1 LDYWNHVSGNNNC
14 DFKIEVM
21 AKRIVVLGAGISG
34 VGAAVL
40 AKQKG
45 FDVFVSDKGTITDE
59 NKVVLLNNEI
69 EWEEQKHTLEYIL
82 NADEVIKSPG
92 IPDGVDLIQQ
102 LITKEIPVISEVE
115 FAFRYTKA
123 KIAAITGSNGKTTTT
138 LLLGH
143 VLKSAGYDVLI
154 AGNVGVGFSLS
165 IAERDYDYIV
175 LELSSF
181 QLDGIKQFRSDVAI
195 LLNITADHLD
205 RYDYKL
211 ENYAASKFSIT
222 KNQTAQDVLI
232 YNTDDPMMQSLES
245 KAKKLP
251 ISLQTQKKEGGFYN
265 NNEITINLNN
275 NTMTMQELAL
285 QGKHNIFNSMA
296 AAMAARVF
304 EVKDTVI
311 RQAMI
316 DFQNIEH
323 RLEYVITVHGI
334 DFINDS
340 KATNVNA
347 CWYALESMTKKVVW
361 IVGGVD
367 KGNNY
372 AELVNMADEKVKAI
386 ICLGENNQN
395 IINAFRGKV
404 DTIVQASNMKEAVK
418 QSYELADKE
427 DVVLLSPACASF
439 DLFANY
445 EERGVQFKQEVRKL

>member
-1 LDYWNHVSGNNNC
+1 MMV
-14 DFKIEVM
+14 
-21 AKRIVVLGAGISG
+21 KRIVVLGAGISG

-40 AKQKG
+40 AKKKG
-45 FDVFVSDKGTITDE
+45 FEVFVSDKGKITED
-59 NKVVLLNNEI
+59 NKKVLLNNEVD
-69 EWEEQKHTLEYIL
+69 WEENNHTFDKIL

-92 IPDGVDLIQQ
+92 IPDSIELIQN
-102 LITKEIPVISEVE
+102 LKNAKIPLISEVE

-143 VLKSAGYDVLI
+143 VLKNAGYDVLV
-154 AGNVGVGFSLS
+154 AGNVGVGFALS
-165 IAERDYDYIV
+165 ISERDYDYIV

-181 QLDGIKQFRSDVAI
+181 QLDGIKNFRSDVAI

-205 RYDYKL
+205 RYDYRL
-211 ENYAASKFSIT
+211 ENYSASKFKIT
-222 KNQTAQDVLI
+222 ENQKEQDFLI
-232 YNTDDPMMQSLES
+232 YNADDEIVKEIKT

-251 ISLQTQKKEGGFYN
+251 ISLKDEQKEGGFLN
-265 NNEITINLNN
+265 KNELIIKLNN

-304 EVKDTVI
+304 EVKDSVI
-311 RQAMI
+311 RQSMI
-316 DFQNIEH
+316 DFQNVEH
-323 RLEYVITVHGI
+323 RLEYVLTVHGI

-347 CWYALESMTKKVVW
+347 CWFALESMTKGVVW

-367 KGNNY
+367 KGNDY
-372 AELVNMADEKVKAI
+372 SELAEMVDEKVKAI

-395 IINAFRGKV
+395 IIDAFKDKV
-404 DTIVQASNMKEAVK
+404 DTIVQASTMSEAVN
-418 QSYELADKE
+418 QSFSLANKGE
-427 DVVLLSPACASF
+427 TVLLSPACASF

-445 EERGVQFKQEVRKL
+445 EDRGVQFKKSARTL

>member
-1 LDYWNHVSGNNNC
+1 
-14 DFKIEVM
+14 M

-40 AKQKG
+40 AKKKG
-45 FDVFVSDKGTITDE
+45 FEVFVSDKGKITKD
-59 NKVVLLNNEI
+59 NKKVLLNNEI
-69 EWEEQKHTLEYIL
+69 DWEENNHTFDKIL

-92 IPDGVDLIQQ
+92 IPDSVELIQN
-102 LITKEIPVISEVE
+102 LKNAKIPLISEVE

-143 VLKSAGYDVLI
+143 VLKNAGYDVLV
-154 AGNVGVGFSLS
+154 AGNVGVGFALS

-181 QLDGIKQFRSDVAI
+181 QLDGIKNFRSDVAI
-195 LLNITADHLD
+195 LLNITPDHLD
-205 RYDYKL
+205 RYDYRL
-211 ENYAASKFSIT
+211 ENYSASKFKIT
-222 KNQTAQDVLI
+222 ENQQEQDFLV
-232 YNTDDPMMQSLES
+232 YNADDEIVKEIKT

-251 ISLQTQKKEGGFYN
+251 ISLKNEQNEGGFLN
-265 NNEITINLNN
+265 KNELIIKLNN

-304 EVKDTVI
+304 EVKDSVI
-311 RQAMI
+311 RQSMI
-316 DFQNIEH
+316 DFQNVEH
-323 RLEYVITVHGI
+323 RLEYVLTVHGI

-347 CWYALESMTKKVVW
+347 CWFALESMTKGVVW

-367 KGNNY
+367 KGNDY
-372 AELVNMADEKVKAI
+372 SELAEMVDEKVKAI

-395 IINAFRGKV
+395 IIDAFKDKV
-404 DTIVQASNMKEAVK
+404 DTIVQASTMSEAVN
-418 QSYELADKE
+418 QSYSLANKGE
-427 DVVLLSPACASF
+427 TVLLSPACASF

-445 EERGVQFKQEVRKL
+445 EDRGVQFKKSARTL

>member
-1 LDYWNHVSGNNNC
+1 MV
-14 DFKIEVM
+14 
-21 AKRIVVLGAGISG
+21 KRIVVLGAGISG

-40 AKQKG
+40 AKKKG
-45 FDVFVSDKGTITDE
+45 FEVFVSDKGKITED
-59 NKVVLLNNEI
+59 NKKVLLNNEI
-69 EWEEQKHTLEYIL
+69 DWEENNHTFDKIL

-92 IPDGVDLIQQ
+92 IPDSVELIQN
-102 LITKEIPVISEVE
+102 LKNAKIPLISEVE

-143 VLKSAGYDVLI
+143 VLKNAGYDVLV
-154 AGNVGVGFSLS
+154 AGNVGVGFALS
-165 IAERDYDYIV
+165 IADRDYDYIV

-181 QLDGIKQFRSDVAI
+181 QLDGIKNFRSDVAI

-211 ENYAASKFSIT
+211 ENYSASKFKIT
-222 KNQTAQDVLI
+222 ENQQEQDFLV
-232 YNTDDPMMQSLES
+232 YNADDEIVKEIKT

-251 ISLQTQKKEGGFYN
+251 ISLKNEQKEGGFLN
-265 NNEITINLNN
+265 KNELIIKLNN

-304 EVKDTVI
+304 EVKDSVI
-311 RQAMI
+311 RQSMI
-316 DFQNIEH
+316 DFQNVEH
-323 RLEYVITVHGI
+323 RLEYVLTVHGI

-347 CWYALESMTKKVVW
+347 CWFALESMTKGVVW

-367 KGNNY
+367 KGNDY
-372 AELVNMADEKVKAI
+372 SELAEMVDEKVKAI

-395 IINAFRGKV
+395 IIDAFKDKV
-404 DTIVQASNMKEAVK
+404 DTIVQASTMSEAVN
-418 QSYELADKE
+418 QSYSLANKGE
-427 DVVLLSPACASF
+427 TVLLSPACASF

-445 EERGVQFKQEVRKL
+445 EDRGVQFKKSARTL

>member
-1 LDYWNHVSGNNNC
+1 MV
-14 DFKIEVM
+14 
-21 AKRIVVLGAGISG
+21 KRIVVLGAGISG

-40 AKQKG
+40 AKKKG
-45 FDVFVSDKGTITDE
+45 FEVFVSDKGKITED
-59 NKVVLLNNEI
+59 NKKVLLNNEI
-69 EWEEQKHTLEYIL
+69 DWEENNHTFDKIL

-92 IPDGVDLIQQ
+92 IPDSFKLIQN
-102 LITKEIPVISEVE
+102 LKNAKTPLISEVE

-123 KIAAITGSNGKTTTT
+123 KIAAITGSNGKTTTS

-143 VLKSAGYDVLI
+143 VLKNAGYDVLV
-154 AGNVGVGFSLS
+154 AGNVGVSFALS

-181 QLDGIKQFRSDVAI
+181 QLDGIKNFRSDVAI
-195 LLNITADHLD
+195 LLNITPDHLD
-205 RYDYKL
+205 RYDYRL
-211 ENYAASKFSIT
+211 ENYSASKFKIT
-222 KNQTAQDVLI
+222 ENQQEQDFLV
-232 YNTDDPMMQSLES
+232 YNADDEIVKEIKT

-251 ISLQTQKKEGGFYN
+251 ISFINKQKEGGFLN
-265 NNEITINLNN
+265 KNELIIKLNN

-304 EVKDTVI
+304 EVKDSVI
-311 RQAMI
+311 RQSMI
-316 DFQNIEH
+316 DFQNVEH
-323 RLEYVITVHGI
+323 RLEYVLTVHGI

-347 CWYALESMTKKVVW
+347 CWFALESMTKGVVW

-367 KGNNY
+367 KGNDY
-372 AELVNMADEKVKAI
+372 SELAEMVDEKVKAI

-395 IINAFRGKV
+395 IIDAFKDKV
-404 DTIVQASNMKEAVK
+404 DTIVQASTMSEAVN
-418 QSYELADKE
+418 QSYSLANKGE
-427 DVVLLSPACASF
+427 TVLLSPACASF

-445 EERGVQFKQEVRKL
+445 EDRGVQFKKSARTL

>member
-1 LDYWNHVSGNNNC
+1 
-14 DFKIEVM
+14 M

-40 AKQKG
+40 AKKKG
-45 FDVFVSDKGTITDE
+45 FEVFVSDKGKITED
-59 NKVVLLNNEI
+59 NKKVLLNNEI
-69 EWEEQKHTLEYIL
+69 DWEENNHTFDKIL

-92 IPDGVDLIQQ
+92 IPDSVELIMN
-102 LITKEIPVISEVE
+102 LKNAKIPLISEVE

-143 VLKSAGYDVLI
+143 VLKNAGYDVLV
-154 AGNVGVGFSLS
+154 AGNVGVGFALS
-165 IAERDYDYIV
+165 ISERDYDYIV

-181 QLDGIKQFRSDVAI
+181 QLDGIKNFRSDVAI

-205 RYDYKL
+205 RYDYRL
-211 ENYAASKFSIT
+211 ENYSASKFKIT
-222 KNQTAQDVLI
+222 ENQKEQDFLV
-232 YNTDDPMMQSLES
+232 YNADDEIVKEIKT

-251 ISLQTQKKEGGFYN
+251 ISLKNEQKEGGFLN
-265 NNEITINLNN
+265 KNELIIKLNN

-304 EVKDTVI
+304 EVKDSVI
-311 RQAMI
+311 RQSMI
-316 DFQNIEH
+316 DFQNVEH
-323 RLEYVITVHGI
+323 RLEYVLTVHGI
-334 DFINDS
+334 DFVNDS

-347 CWYALESMTKKVVW
+347 CWFALESMTKGVVW

-367 KGNNY
+367 KGNDY
-372 AELVNMADEKVKAI
+372 SELAEMVDEKVKAI

-395 IINAFRGKV
+395 IIDAFKDKV
-404 DTIVQASNMKEAVK
+404 DTIVQASTMSEAVN
-418 QSYELADKE
+418 QSYSLANKGE
-427 DVVLLSPACASF
+427 TVLLSPACASF

-445 EERGVQFKQEVRKL
+445 EDRGVQFKKSARTL

>member
-1 LDYWNHVSGNNNC
+1 MV
-14 DFKIEVM
+14 
-21 AKRIVVLGAGISG
+21 KRIVVLGAGISG

-40 AKQKG
+40 AKKKG
-45 FDVFVSDKGTITDE
+45 FEVFVSDKGKITED
-59 NKVVLLNNEI
+59 NKKVLLNNEVD
-69 EWEEQKHTLEYIL
+69 WEENNHTFDKIL

-92 IPDGVDLIQQ
+92 IPDSVELIQN
-102 LITKEIPVISEVE
+102 LKNAKIPLISEVE

-143 VLKSAGYDVLI
+143 VLKNAGYDVLV
-154 AGNVGVGFSLS
+154 AGNVGVGFALS
-165 IAERDYDYIV
+165 ISERDYDYIV

-181 QLDGIKQFRSDVAI
+181 QLDGIKNFRSDVAI
-195 LLNITADHLD
+195 LLNITSDHLD

-211 ENYAASKFSIT
+211 ENYLASKFKIT
-222 KNQTAQDVLI
+222 ENQKEQDFLI
-232 YNTDDPMMQSLES
+232 YNADDEIVKEIKT

-251 ISLQTQKKEGGFYN
+251 ISLKDEQKEGGFLN
-265 NNEITINLNN
+265 KNELIIKLNN

-304 EVKDTVI
+304 EVKDSVI
-311 RQAMI
+311 RQSMI
-316 DFQNIEH
+316 DFQNVEH
-323 RLEYVITVHGI
+323 RLEYVLTVHGI

-347 CWYALESMTKKVVW
+347 CWFALESMTKGVVW

-367 KGNNY
+367 KGNDY
-372 AELVNMADEKVKAI
+372 SELAEMVDEKVKAI

-395 IINAFRGKV
+395 IIDAFKDKV
-404 DTIVQASNMKEAVK
+404 DTIVQASTMSEAVN
-418 QSYELADKE
+418 QSFSLANKGE
-427 DVVLLSPACASF
+427 TVLLSPACASF

-445 EERGVQFKQEVRKL
+445 EDRGFQFKKSARTL

>member
-1 LDYWNHVSGNNNC
+1 MV
-14 DFKIEVM
+14 
-21 AKRIVVLGAGISG
+21 KRIVVLGAGISG

-40 AKQKG
+40 AKKKG
-45 FDVFVSDKGTITDE
+45 FEVFVSDKGKITED
-59 NKVVLLNNEI
+59 NKKVLLNNEI
-69 EWEEQKHTLEYIL
+69 DWEENNHTFDKIL

-92 IPDGVDLIQQ
+92 IPDSFKLIQN
-102 LITKEIPVISEVE
+102 LKNAKTPLISEVE

-123 KIAAITGSNGKTTTT
+123 KIAAITGSNGKTTTS

-143 VLKSAGYDVLI
+143 VLKNAGYDVLV
-154 AGNVGVGFSLS
+154 AGNVGVSFALS

-181 QLDGIKQFRSDVAI
+181 QLDGIKNFRSDVAI
-195 LLNITADHLD
+195 LLNITADHLN

-211 ENYAASKFSIT
+211 ENYSASKFKIT
-222 KNQTAQDVLI
+222 ENQQEQDFLV
-232 YNTDDPMMQSLES
+232 YNADDEIVKEIKT

-251 ISLQTQKKEGGFYN
+251 ISFINKQKEGGFLN
-265 NNEITINLNN
+265 KNELIIKLNN

-304 EVKDTVI
+304 EVKDSVI
-311 RQAMI
+311 RQSMI
-316 DFQNIEH
+316 DFQNVEH
-323 RLEYVITVHGI
+323 RLEYVLTVHGI

-347 CWYALESMTKKVVW
+347 CWFALESMTKGVVW

-367 KGNNY
+367 KGNDY
-372 AELVNMADEKVKAI
+372 SELAEMVDEKVKAI

-395 IINAFRGKV
+395 IIDAFKDKV
-404 DTIVQASNMKEAVK
+404 DTIVQASTMSEAVN
-418 QSYELADKE
+418 QSYSLANKGE
-427 DVVLLSPACASF
+427 TVLLSPACASF

-445 EERGVQFKQEVRKL
+445 EDRGVQFKKSARTL

>member
-1 LDYWNHVSGNNNC
+1 MV
-14 DFKIEVM
+14 
-21 AKRIVVLGAGISG
+21 KRIVVLGAGISG

-40 AKQKG
+40 AKKKG
-45 FDVFVSDKGTITDE
+45 FEVFISDKGKITED
-59 NKVVLLNNEI
+59 NKKVLLNNEI
-69 EWEEQKHTLEYIL
+69 DWEENNHTFDKIL

-92 IPDGVDLIQQ
+92 IPDSVELIQN
-102 LITKEIPVISEVE
+102 LKNAKIPLISEVE

-143 VLKSAGYDVLI
+143 VLKNAGYDVLV
-154 AGNVGVGFSLS
+154 AGNVGVGFALS

-181 QLDGIKQFRSDVAI
+181 QLDGIKNFRSDVAI
-195 LLNITADHLD
+195 LLNITPDHLD

-211 ENYAASKFSIT
+211 ENYSASKFKIT
-222 KNQTAQDVLI
+222 ENQQEQDFLV
-232 YNTDDPMMQSLES
+232 YNADDEIVKEIKT

-251 ISLQTQKKEGGFYN
+251 ISLKNEQNEGGFLN
-265 NNEITINLNN
+265 KNELIIKLNN

-304 EVKDTVI
+304 EVKDSVI
-311 RQAMI
+311 RQSMI
-316 DFQNIEH
+316 DFQNVEH
-323 RLEYVITVHGI
+323 RLEYVLTVHGI

-347 CWYALESMTKKVVW
+347 CWFALESMTKGVVW

-367 KGNNY
+367 KGNDY
-372 AELVNMADEKVKAI
+372 SELAEMVDEKVKAI

-395 IINAFRGKV
+395 IIDAFKDKV
-404 DTIVQASNMKEAVK
+404 DTIVQASTMADAVN
-418 QSYELADKE
+418 QSYSLANKGE
-427 DVVLLSPACASF
+427 AVLLSPACASF

-445 EERGVQFKQEVRKL
+445 EDRGIQFKKSVRSL

>member
-1 LDYWNHVSGNNNC
+1 MV
-14 DFKIEVM
+14 
-21 AKRIVVLGAGISG
+21 KRIVVLGAGISG

-40 AKQKG
+40 AKKKG
-45 FDVFVSDKGTITDE
+45 FEVFISDKGKITED
-59 NKVVLLNNEI
+59 NKKVLLNNEVD
-69 EWEEQKHTLEYIL
+69 WEENNHTFDKIL

-92 IPDGVDLIQQ
+92 IPDSVELIQN
-102 LITKEIPVISEVE
+102 LKNAKIPLISEVE

-143 VLKSAGYDVLI
+143 VLKNAGYDVLV
-154 AGNVGVGFSLS
+154 AGNVGVGFALS
-165 IAERDYDYIV
+165 ISERDYDYIV

-181 QLDGIKQFRSDVAI
+181 QLDGMKNFRSDVAI
-195 LLNITADHLD
+195 LLNITPDHLD

-211 ENYAASKFSIT
+211 ENYSASKFKIT
-222 KNQTAQDVLI
+222 ENQQEQDFLL
-232 YNTDDPMMQSLES
+232 YNADDEIVKEIKT

-251 ISLQTQKKEGGFYN
+251 ISLKDEQKEGGFLN
-265 NNEITINLNN
+265 KNELIIKLNN

-304 EVKDTVI
+304 EVKDSVI
-311 RQAMI
+311 RQSMI
-316 DFQNIEH
+316 DFQNVEH
-323 RLEYVITVHGI
+323 RLEYVLTVHGI

-347 CWYALESMTKKVVW
+347 CWFALESMTKGVVW

-367 KGNNY
+367 KGNDY
-372 AELVNMADEKVKAI
+372 SELAEMVDEKVKAI
-386 ICLGENNQN
+386 ICLGENNQS
-395 IINAFRGKV
+395 IIDAFKDKV
-404 DTIVQASNMKEAVK
+404 DTIVQASTMSEAVN
-418 QSYELADKE
+418 QSFSLANKGE
-427 DVVLLSPACASF
+427 TVLLSPACASF

-445 EERGVQFKQEVRKL
+445 EDRGVQFKKSARTL

>member
-1 LDYWNHVSGNNNC
+1 MV
-14 DFKIEVM
+14 
-21 AKRIVVLGAGISG
+21 KRIVVLGAGISG
-34 VGAAVL
+34 VGAAIL
-40 AKQKG
+40 AKKKG
-45 FDVFVSDKGTITDE
+45 FEVFISDKGKITED
-59 NKVVLLNNEI
+59 NKKVLLNNEI
-69 EWEEQKHTLEYIL
+69 DWEENNHTFDKIL

-92 IPDGVDLIQQ
+92 IPDSVELIQN
-102 LITKEIPVISEVE
+102 LKNAKIPLISEVE

-138 LLLGH
+138 LLLGN
-143 VLKSAGYDVLI
+143 VLKNAGYDVLV
-154 AGNVGVGFSLS
+154 AGNVGVGFALS

-181 QLDGIKQFRSDVAI
+181 QLDGIKNFRSDVAI

-211 ENYAASKFSIT
+211 ENYSASKFKIT
-222 KNQTAQDVLI
+222 ENQQEQDFLVF
-232 YNTDDPMMQSLES
+232 NADDEIVKEIKT

-251 ISLQTQKKEGGFYN
+251 ISLKNKQKEGGFLN
-265 NNEITINLNN
+265 KNELIIKLNN

-304 EVKDTVI
+304 EVKDSVI
-311 RQAMI
+311 RQSMI
-316 DFQNIEH
+316 DFQNVEH
-323 RLEYVITVHGI
+323 RLEYVLTVHGI

-347 CWYALESMTKKVVW
+347 CWFALESMTKGVVW

-367 KGNNY
+367 KGNDY
-372 AELVNMADEKVKAI
+372 SELAEMVDEKVKAI

-395 IINAFRGKV
+395 IIDAFKDKV
-404 DTIVQASNMKEAVK
+404 DTIVQASTMSEAVN
-418 QSYELADKE
+418 QSYSLANKGE
-427 DVVLLSPACASF
+427 AVLLSPACASF

-445 EERGVQFKQEVRKL
+445 EDRGVQFKKSARTL

>member
-1 LDYWNHVSGNNNC
+1 
-14 DFKIEVM
+14 M

-34 VGAAVL
+34 IGAAVL

-45 FDVFVSDKGTITDE
+45 FDVFVSDKGIIKDD
-59 NKVVLLNNEI
+59 NKAVLLNNEI
-69 EWEEQKHTLEYIL
+69 EWEEGKHASEQIL

-92 IPDGVDLIQQ
+92 IPDTVDIIQQ
-102 LITKEIPVISEVE
+102 LAVKNIPIISEVE
-115 FAFRYTKA
+115 FAFRYTRA
-123 KIAAITGSNGKTTTT
+123 KIAAVTGSNGKTTTT

-143 VLKSAGYDVLI
+143 VLKSAGLDVLV
-154 AGNVGVGFSLS
+154 AGNVGFGFALS

-181 QLDGIKQFRSDVAI
+181 QLDGIQNFRSDVAI
-195 LLNITADHLD
+195 LLNITPDHLD

-211 ENYAASKFSIT
+211 ENYAASKFRIT
-222 KNQTAQDVLI
+222 KNQTEQDVLI
-232 YNTDDPMMQSLES
+232 YNSDDALIKVLNT

-251 ISLQTQKKEGGFYN
+251 ISLKSEQTEGGFYN
-265 NNEITINLNN
+265 NNEIIINLNN
-275 NTMTMQELAL
+275 KTMTMQELAL

-316 DFQNIEH
+316 DFQNVEH
-323 RLEYVITVHGI
+323 RLEYVLTVHGI
-334 DFINDS
+334 DFVNDS

-347 CWYALESMTKKVVW
+347 CWYALESMTKDVVW

-367 KGNNY
+367 KGNDY
-372 AELVNMADEKVKAI
+372 TELASMVDEKVKAI
-386 ICLGENNQN
+386 ICLGENNEN
-395 IINAFRGKV
+395 IIDAFRGKV
-404 DTIVQASNMKEAVK
+404 DTIVQASNMQEAVS
-418 QSYELADKE
+418 QSYALARKE

-445 EERGVQFKQEVRKL
+445 EDRGFQFKKEVRNL

>member
-1 LDYWNHVSGNNNC
+1 
-14 DFKIEVM
+14 M

-59 NKVVLLNNEI
+59 NKAALLNNEI
-69 EWEEQKHTLEYIL
+69 EWEEQKHTLEHIL

-92 IPDGVDLIQQ
+92 IPDGIDLIQQ

-123 KIAAITGSNGKTTTT
+123 KITAITGSNGKTTTT

-154 AGNVGVGFSLS
+154 AGNVGVGFALS
-165 IAERDYDYIV
+165 IAEREYDYIV

-195 LLNITADHLD
+195 LLNITPDHLD
-205 RYDYKL
+205 RYDCKL
-211 ENYAASKFSIT
+211 ENYAASKFRIT
-222 KNQTAQDVLI
+222 KNQTAQDALI
-232 YNTDDPMMQSLES
+232 YNADDALLNALKT
-245 KAKKLP
+245 KAKRFP
-251 ISLQTQKKEGGFYN
+251 ISLQTQQKEGGFYN

-304 EVKDTVI
+304 EVKDTVV

-323 RLEYVITVHGI
+323 RLEYVLTVHGI

-367 KGNNY
+367 KGNDY
-372 AELVNMADEKVKAI
+372 TELVNMADEKVRAI
-386 ICLGENNQN
+386 ICLGENNEH
-395 IINAFRGKV
+395 IINAFKGKV
-404 DTIVQASNMKEAVK
+404 DAIVQASNMQEAVT
-418 QSYELADKE
+418 QSYTLANKE

-445 EERGVQFKQEVRKL
+445 EDRGFQFKKEVRNL

>member
-1 LDYWNHVSGNNNC
+1 MMV
-14 DFKIEVM
+14 
-21 AKRIVVLGAGISG
+21 KRIVVLGAGISG

-40 AKQKG
+40 AKKKG
-45 FDVFVSDKGTITDE
+45 FEVFVSDKGKITED
-59 NKVVLLNNEI
+59 NKKVLLNNEVD
-69 EWEEQKHTLEYIL
+69 WEENNHTFDKIL

-92 IPDGVDLIQQ
+92 IPDSVELIQN
-102 LITKEIPVISEVE
+102 LKNAKIPLISEVE

-143 VLKSAGYDVLI
+143 VLKNAGYDVLV
-154 AGNVGVGFSLS
+154 AGNVGVGFALS
-165 IAERDYDYIV
+165 ISERDYDYIV

-181 QLDGIKQFRSDVAI
+181 QLDGIKNFRSDVAI

-205 RYDYKL
+205 RYDYRL
-211 ENYAASKFSIT
+211 ENYSASKFKIT
-222 KNQTAQDVLI
+222 ENQQEQDFLV
-232 YNTDDPMMQSLES
+232 YNADDEIVKEIKT

-251 ISLQTQKKEGGFYN
+251 ISLKNEQKEGGFLN
-265 NNEITINLNN
+265 KNELIIKLNN

-304 EVKDTVI
+304 EVKDSVI
-311 RQAMI
+311 RQSMI
-316 DFQNIEH
+316 DFQNVEH
-323 RLEYVITVHGI
+323 RLEYVLTVHGI

-347 CWYALESMTKKVVW
+347 CWFALESMTKGVVW

-367 KGNNY
+367 KGNDY
-372 AELVNMADEKVKAI
+372 SELAEMVDEKVKAI

-395 IINAFRGKV
+395 IIDAFKDKV
-404 DTIVQASNMKEAVK
+404 DTIVQASTMSEAVN
-418 QSYELADKE
+418 QSYSLANKGE
-427 DVVLLSPACASF
+427 TVLLSPACASF

-445 EERGVQFKQEVRKL
+445 EDRGVQFKKYVRTL

>member
-1 LDYWNHVSGNNNC
+1 
-14 DFKIEVM
+14 M

-40 AKQKG
+40 AKKKG
-45 FDVFVSDKGTITDE
+45 FEVFVSDKGKITED
-59 NKVVLLNNEI
+59 NKKVLLNNEI
-69 EWEEQKHTLEYIL
+69 DWEENNHTFDKIL

-92 IPDGVDLIQQ
+92 IPDSVELIQN
-102 LITKEIPVISEVE
+102 LKNAKIPLISEVE

-143 VLKSAGYDVLI
+143 VLKNAGYDVLV
-154 AGNVGVGFSLS
+154 AGNVGVGFALS
-165 IAERDYDYIV
+165 ISERDYDYIV

-181 QLDGIKQFRSDVAI
+181 QLDGIKNFRSDVAI

-205 RYDYKL
+205 RYDYRL
-211 ENYAASKFSIT
+211 ENYSASKFKIT
-222 KNQTAQDVLI
+222 ENQKEQDFLI
-232 YNTDDPMMQSLES
+232 YNADDEIVKEIKT

-251 ISLQTQKKEGGFYN
+251 ISLKNEQKEGGFLN
-265 NNEITINLNN
+265 KNELIIKLNN

-304 EVKDTVI
+304 EVKDSVI
-311 RQAMI
+311 RQSMI
-316 DFQNIEH
+316 DFQNVEH
-323 RLEYVITVHGI
+323 RLEYVLTVHGI

-347 CWYALESMTKKVVW
+347 CWFALESMTKGVVW

-367 KGNNY
+367 KGNDY
-372 AELVNMADEKVKAI
+372 SELAEMVDEKVKAI

-395 IINAFRGKV
+395 IIDAFKDKV
-404 DTIVQASNMKEAVK
+404 DTIVQASTMSEAVN
-418 QSYELADKE
+418 QSFSLANKGE
-427 DVVLLSPACASF
+427 TVLLSPACASF

-445 EERGVQFKQEVRKL
+445 EDRGFQFKKSARTL

>member
-1 LDYWNHVSGNNNC
+1 
-14 DFKIEVM
+14 M
-21 AKRIVVLGAGISG
+21 RKRIVVLGAGISG

-45 FDVFVSDKGTITDE
+45 FNVFVSDKGIITDD
-59 NKVVLLNNEI
+59 NKAVLLNNEI
-69 EWEEQKHTLEYIL
+69 DWEEGKHTCEQIL
-82 NADEVIKSPG
+82 NADQVIKSPG

-102 LITKEIPVISEVE
+102 LITKEIPVLSEVE

-154 AGNVGVGFSLS
+154 AGNVGVGFALS

-181 QLDGIKQFRSDVAI
+181 QLDGIKNFRSDVAI

-211 ENYAASKFSIT
+211 ENYAASKFRIT
-222 KNQTAQDVLI
+222 KNQTEQDVLI
-232 YNTDDPMMQSLES
+232 YNADGALMKVLNT

-251 ISLQTQKKEGGFYN
+251 ISLTTEQIEGGFYN
-265 NNEITINLNN
+265 NNKITINLNN

-316 DFQNIEH
+316 DFQNVEH
-323 RLEYVITVHGI
+323 RMEYVITVHGI
-334 DFINDS
+334 DFVNDS

-347 CWYALESMTKKVVW
+347 CWYALESMTKDVVW

-367 KGNNY
+367 KGNDY
-372 AELVNMADEKVKAI
+372 AELGEMVSEKVKAI
-386 ICLGENNQN
+386 ICLGENNEN
-395 IINAFRGKV
+395 IINAFTGKV
-404 DTIVQASNMKEAVK
+404 DTIVQASSMQEAVT
-418 QSYELADKE
+418 QSYALAGKQ

-439 DLFANY
+439 DLFTNY
-445 EERGVQFKQEVRKL
+445 EDRGLQFKKEVRNL

>member
-1 LDYWNHVSGNNNC
+1 
-14 DFKIEVM
+14 M

-34 VGAAVL
+34 IGAAVL

-69 EWEEQKHTLEYIL
+69 EWEEQKHTLEHIL

-92 IPDGVDLIQQ
+92 IPDRVDLIQQ

-115 FAFRYTKA
+115 FTFRYTKA

-143 VLKSAGYDVLI
+143 MLKGAGYDVLI
-154 AGNVGVGFSLS
+154 AGNVGVGFALS

-195 LLNITADHLD
+195 LLNITPDHLD

-211 ENYAASKFSIT
+211 ENYAASKFRIT
-222 KNQTAQDVLI
+222 KNQTAQDALI
-232 YNTDDPMMQSLES
+232 YNADDALLNALKT
-245 KAKKLP
+245 KAKRLP
-251 ISLQTQKKEGGFYN
+251 VSLQTQQKEGGFYN
-265 NNEITINLNN
+265 NNEIIINLNN
-275 NTMTMQELAL
+275 NIMTMQELAL

-304 EVKDTVI
+304 EVKDTVV

-323 RLEYVITVHGI
+323 RLEYVLTVHGI

-347 CWYALESMTKKVVW
+347 CWYALEIMTKKVVW

-367 KGNNY
+367 KGNDY
-372 AELVNMADEKVKAI
+372 TELVNMVDEKVKAI

-404 DTIVQASNMKEAVK
+404 DIILQASNMQEAVK
-418 QSYELADKE
+418 QSYALADKE
-427 DVVLLSPACASF
+427 DAVLLSPACASF
-439 DLFANY
+439 DLFTNY
-445 EERGVQFKQEVRKL
+445 EDRGFQFKQEVRKL

>member
-1 LDYWNHVSGNNNC
+1 M
-14 DFKIEVM
+14 E
-21 AKRIVVLGAGISG
+21 KRIVVLGAGISG

-102 LITKEIPVISEVE
+102 LVTKKIPVISEVE

-154 AGNVGVGFSLS
+154 AGNVGIGFALS

-195 LLNITADHLD
+195 LLNITPDHLD

-211 ENYAASKFSIT
+211 KNYAASKFRIT
-222 KNQTAQDVLI
+222 KNQTAQDALI
-232 YNTDDPMMQSLES
+232 YNVDDTFLNTLKT
-245 KAKKLP
+245 KAKRLP
-251 ISLQTQKKEGGFYN
+251 ISLQTQQKEGGFYN

-285 QGKHNIFNSMA
+285 QGNHNIFNSMA
-296 AAMAARVF
+296 VAMAARVF

-316 DFQNIEH
+316 DFQNVEH
-323 RLEYVITVHGI
+323 RLEYVLTVHGI

-367 KGNNY
+367 KGNDY
-372 AELVNMADEKVKAI
+372 TELVNMVDEKVKAI
-386 ICLGENNQN
+386 ICLGKNNQN
-395 IINAFRGKV
+395 IINAFRGKI
-404 DTIVQASNMKEAVK
+404 DIIVQASNMQEAVK
-418 QSYELADKE
+418 QSYALADKE

-439 DLFANY
+439 DLFSNY
-445 EERGVQFKQEVRKL
+445 EDRGFQFKQEVRKL

>member
-1 LDYWNHVSGNNNC
+1 MV
-14 DFKIEVM
+14 
-21 AKRIVVLGAGISG
+21 KRIVVLGAGISG

-40 AKQKG
+40 AKKKG
-45 FDVFVSDKGTITDE
+45 FEVFVSDKGKITED
-59 NKVVLLNNEI
+59 NKKVLLNNEI
-69 EWEEQKHTLEYIL
+69 DWEENNHTFDKIL

-92 IPDGVDLIQQ
+92 IPDSVELIQN
-102 LITKEIPVISEVE
+102 LKNAKIPLISEVE

-143 VLKSAGYDVLI
+143 VLKNAGYDVLV
-154 AGNVGVGFSLS
+154 AGNVGVGFALS

-181 QLDGIKQFRSDVAI
+181 QLDGIKNFRSYVAI
-195 LLNITADHLD
+195 LLNITPDHLD

-211 ENYAASKFSIT
+211 ENYSASKFKIT
-222 KNQTAQDVLI
+222 ENQQEQDFLV
-232 YNTDDPMMQSLES
+232 YNADDEIV
-245 KAKKLP
+245 KEIKTNAKKLP
-251 ISLQTQKKEGGFYN
+251 ISLKNEQQEGGFLN
-265 NNEITINLNN
+265 KNELIIKLNN

-304 EVKDTVI
+304 EVKDSVI
-311 RQAMI
+311 RQSMI
-316 DFQNIEH
+316 DFQNVEH
-323 RLEYVITVHGI
+323 RLEYVLTVHGI

-347 CWYALESMTKKVVW
+347 CWFALESMTKVVVW

-367 KGNNY
+367 KGNDY
-372 AELVNMADEKVKAI
+372 SELAEMVDEKVKAI

-395 IINAFRGKV
+395 IIDAFKDKV
-404 DTIVQASNMKEAVK
+404 DTIVQASTMSEAVN
-418 QSYELADKE
+418 QSYSLANKGE
-427 DVVLLSPACASF
+427 TVLLSPACASF

-445 EERGVQFKQEVRKL
+445 EDRGVQFKKSARTL

>member
-1 LDYWNHVSGNNNC
+1 MV
-14 DFKIEVM
+14 
-21 AKRIVVLGAGISG
+21 KRIVVLGAGISG

-40 AKQKG
+40 AKKKG
-45 FDVFVSDKGTITDE
+45 FEVFVSDKGKITED
-59 NKVVLLNNEI
+59 NKKVLLNNEI
-69 EWEEQKHTLEYIL
+69 DWEENNHTFDKIL

-92 IPDGVDLIQQ
+92 IPDSFELIQN
-102 LITKEIPVISEVE
+102 LKNAKTPLISEVE

-123 KIAAITGSNGKTTTT
+123 KIAAITGSNGKTTTS

-143 VLKSAGYDVLI
+143 VLKNAGYDVLV
-154 AGNVGVGFSLS
+154 AGNVGVSFALS

-181 QLDGIKQFRSDVAI
+181 QLDGIKNFRSDVAI
-195 LLNITADHLD
+195 LLNITPDHLD
-205 RYDYKL
+205 RYDYRL
-211 ENYAASKFSIT
+211 ENYSASKFKIT
-222 KNQTAQDVLI
+222 ENQQEQDFLV
-232 YNTDDPMMQSLES
+232 YNADDEIVKEIKT

-251 ISLQTQKKEGGFYN
+251 ISFINKQKEGGFLN
-265 NNEITINLNN
+265 KNELIIKLNN

-304 EVKDTVI
+304 EVKDSVI
-311 RQAMI
+311 RQSMI
-316 DFQNIEH
+316 DFQNVEH
-323 RLEYVITVHGI
+323 RLEYVLTVHGI

-347 CWYALESMTKKVVW
+347 CWFALESMTKGVVW

-367 KGNNY
+367 KGNDY
-372 AELVNMADEKVKAI
+372 SELAEMVDEKVKAI

-395 IINAFRGKV
+395 IIDAFKDKV
-404 DTIVQASNMKEAVK
+404 DTIVQASTMSEAVN
-418 QSYELADKE
+418 QSYSLANKGE
-427 DVVLLSPACASF
+427 TVLLSPACASF

-445 EERGVQFKQEVRKL
+445 EDRGVQFKKSARTL

>member
-1 LDYWNHVSGNNNC
+1 
-14 DFKIEVM
+14 M

-34 VGAAVL
+34 VGSAVL

-69 EWEEQKHTLEYIL
+69 EWEEQKHTLEHIL

-92 IPDGVDLIQQ
+92 IPDRVDLIQQ

-115 FAFRYTKA
+115 FTFRYTKA

-154 AGNVGVGFSLS
+154 AGNVGVGFALS

-195 LLNITADHLD
+195 LLNITPDHLD
-205 RYDYKL
+205 RYDDKL
-211 ENYAASKFSIT
+211 ENYAASKFRIT
-222 KNQTAQDVLI
+222 KNQTAQDALI
-232 YNTDDPMMQSLES
+232 YNADDALLNALKT
-245 KAKKLP
+245 KAKRLP
-251 ISLQTQKKEGGFYN
+251 ISLQTQQKEGGFYN

-275 NTMTMQELAL
+275 NTMTLQELAL

-296 AAMAARVF
+296 VAMAARVF
-304 EVKDTVI
+304 EVKNTVV

-323 RLEYVITVHGI
+323 RLEYVLTVHGI

-347 CWYALESMTKKVVW
+347 CWYALEIMTKKVVW

-367 KGNNY
+367 KGNDY
-372 AELVNMADEKVKAI
+372 TELVNMVDEKVKAI

-404 DTIVQASNMKEAVK
+404 DIIVQASNMQEAVK
-418 QSYELADKE
+418 QSYALADKE

-445 EERGVQFKQEVRKL
+445 EDRGFQFKQEVRKL

>member
-1 LDYWNHVSGNNNC
+1 MV
-14 DFKIEVM
+14 
-21 AKRIVVLGAGISG
+21 KRIVVLGAGISG
-34 VGAAVL
+34 IGAAVL
-40 AKQKG
+40 AKKKG
-45 FDVFVSDKGTITDE
+45 FEVFVSDKGIITDH
-59 NKVVLLNNEI
+59 NKAVLLNNEI
-69 EWEEQKHTLEYIL
+69 EWEDRKHTYEQIL

-92 IPDGVDLIQQ
+92 IPDKNDLIQQ
-102 LITKEIPVISEVE
+102 LIAKDIPVLSEVE

-143 VLKSAGYDVLI
+143 VLKSAGLDVLV
-154 AGNVGVGFSLS
+154 AGNVGIGFSLS

-181 QLDGIKQFRSDVAI
+181 QLDGIRDFRSDVAI
-195 LLNITADHLD
+195 LLNITSDHLD

-211 ENYAASKFSIT
+211 ENYAASKFRIT
-222 KNQTAQDVLI
+222 ENQTTQDVLI
-232 YNTDDPMMQSLES
+232 YNADDSLVNALKT
-245 KAKKLP
+245 KAKRLP
-251 ISLQTQKKEGGFYN
+251 ISLQTQQKEGGFYN
-265 NNEITINLNN
+265 NNEIIINLNN

-304 EVKDTVI
+304 EIKDTVI

-316 DFQNIEH
+316 DFQNVEH
-323 RLEYVITVHGI
+323 RLEYVLTVHGI

-340 KATNVNA
+340 KATNTNA

-367 KGNNY
+367 KGNDY
-372 AELVNMADEKVKAI
+372 TELVNMVDEKVKAI
-386 ICLGENNQN
+386 ICLGENNES
-395 IINAFRGKV
+395 IINAFKGKV
-404 DTIVQASNMKEAVK
+404 DTIVQASNMKDAVN
-418 QSYELADKE
+418 QSYTLANKE

-439 DLFANY
+439 DLFSNY
-445 EERGVQFKQEVRKL
+445 EDRGLQFKKEVRHL

>member
-1 LDYWNHVSGNNNC
+1 MV
-14 DFKIEVM
+14 
-21 AKRIVVLGAGISG
+21 KRIVVLGAGISG

-40 AKQKG
+40 AKKKG
-45 FDVFVSDKGTITDE
+45 FEVFVSDKGKITED
-59 NKVVLLNNEI
+59 NKKVLLNNEI
-69 EWEEQKHTLEYIL
+69 DWEENNHTFDKIL

-92 IPDGVDLIQQ
+92 IPDSVELIQN
-102 LITKEIPVISEVE
+102 LKNAKIPLISEVE

-143 VLKSAGYDVLI
+143 VLKNAGYDVLV
-154 AGNVGVGFSLS
+154 AGNVGVSFALS

-181 QLDGIKQFRSDVAI
+181 QLDGIKNFRSDVAI
-195 LLNITADHLD
+195 LLNITPDHLD
-205 RYDYKL
+205 RYDYRL
-211 ENYAASKFSIT
+211 ENYSASKFKIT
-222 KNQTAQDVLI
+222 ENQQEQDFLV
-232 YNTDDPMMQSLES
+232 YNADDEIVKEIKT

-251 ISLQTQKKEGGFYN
+251 ISLINKQKEGGFLN
-265 NNEITINLNN
+265 KNELIIKLNN

-304 EVKDTVI
+304 EVKDSVI
-311 RQAMI
+311 RQSMI
-316 DFQNIEH
+316 DFQNVEH
-323 RLEYVITVHGI
+323 RLEYVLTVHGI

-347 CWYALESMTKKVVW
+347 CWFALESMTKGVVW

-367 KGNNY
+367 KGNDY
-372 AELVNMADEKVKAI
+372 SELAEMVDEKVKAI

-395 IINAFRGKV
+395 IIDAFKDKV
-404 DTIVQASNMKEAVK
+404 DTIVQASTMSEAVN
-418 QSYELADKE
+418 QSYSLANKGE
-427 DVVLLSPACASF
+427 TVLLSPACASF

-445 EERGVQFKQEVRKL
+445 EDRGVQFKKSARTL

>member
-1 LDYWNHVSGNNNC
+1 
-14 DFKIEVM
+14 M

-40 AKQKG
+40 AKKKG
-45 FDVFVSDKGTITDE
+45 FEVFVSDKGKITED
-59 NKVVLLNNEI
+59 NKKVLLNNEI
-69 EWEEQKHTLEYIL
+69 DWEEKNHTFDKIL

-92 IPDGVDLIQQ
+92 IPDSVELIQN
-102 LITKEIPVISEVE
+102 LKNTKIPLISEVE

-143 VLKSAGYDVLI
+143 VLKNAGYDVLV
-154 AGNVGVGFSLS
+154 AGNIGVGFALS

-181 QLDGIKQFRSDVAI
+181 QLDGIKNFRSDVAI
-195 LLNITADHLD
+195 LLNITPDHLD
-205 RYDYKL
+205 RYDYRL
-211 ENYAASKFSIT
+211 ENYSASKFKIT
-222 KNQTAQDVLI
+222 ENQQEQDFLV
-232 YNTDDPMMQSLES
+232 YNADDEIV
-245 KAKKLP
+245 KEIKTNAKKLP
-251 ISLQTQKKEGGFYN
+251 ISLKNEQQEGGFLN
-265 NNEITINLNN
+265 KNELIIKLNN

-304 EVKDTVI
+304 EVKDSVI
-311 RQAMI
+311 RQSMI
-316 DFQNIEH
+316 DFQNVEH
-323 RLEYVITVHGI
+323 RLEYVLTVHGI

-347 CWYALESMTKKVVW
+347 CWFALESMTKGVVW

-367 KGNNY
+367 KGNDY
-372 AELVNMADEKVKAI
+372 SELAEMVDEKVKAI

-395 IINAFRGKV
+395 IIDAFKDKV
-404 DTIVQASNMKEAVK
+404 DTIVQASTMSEAVN
-418 QSYELADKE
+418 QSYSLANKGE
-427 DVVLLSPACASF
+427 TVLLSPACASF

-445 EERGVQFKQEVRKL
+445 EDRGVQFKKSARTL

>member
-1 LDYWNHVSGNNNC
+1 MMV
-14 DFKIEVM
+14 
-21 AKRIVVLGAGISG
+21 KRIVVLGAGISG

-40 AKQKG
+40 AKKKG
-45 FDVFVSDKGTITDE
+45 FEVFVSDKGKITED
-59 NKVVLLNNEI
+59 NKKVLLINEI
-69 EWEEQKHTLEYIL
+69 DWEENNHTFDKIL

-92 IPDGVDLIQQ
+92 IPDSVELIMN
-102 LITKEIPVISEVE
+102 LKNAKIPLISEVE

-143 VLKSAGYDVLI
+143 VLKNAGYDVLV
-154 AGNVGVGFSLS
+154 AGNVGVGFALS

-181 QLDGIKQFRSDVAI
+181 QLDGIKNFRSDVAI
-195 LLNITADHLD
+195 LLNITSDHLD

-211 ENYAASKFSIT
+211 ENYLASKFKIT
-222 KNQTAQDVLI
+222 ENQQEQDFLI
-232 YNTDDPMMQSLES
+232 YNADDEIVKEIKT

-251 ISLQTQKKEGGFYN
+251 ISLKNEQKEGGFLN
-265 NNEITINLNN
+265 KNELIIKLNN

-304 EVKDTVI
+304 EVKDSVI
-311 RQAMI
+311 RQSMI
-316 DFQNIEH
+316 DFQNVEH
-323 RLEYVITVHGI
+323 RLEYVLTVHGI

-347 CWYALESMTKKVVW
+347 CWFALESMTKGVVW

-367 KGNNY
+367 KGNDY
-372 AELVNMADEKVKAI
+372 SELAEMVDEKVKAI

-395 IINAFRGKV
+395 IIDAFKDKV
-404 DTIVQASNMKEAVK
+404 DTIVQASTMSEAVN
-418 QSYELADKE
+418 QSFSLANKGE
-427 DVVLLSPACASF
+427 TVLLSPACASF

-445 EERGVQFKQEVRKL
+445 EDRGFQFKKSARTL